1 MDMPATHA
9 DKLNNIPVGSLVD
22 LEILTP
28 TSSKRVKTEMVG
40 LLDEKFIILNF
51 PTAKRLP
58 GANDYLRDGVTVV
71 VRALIEG
78 DDGQIIAF
86 RQQIKSIASHPVRL
100 IFINYPKQVQL
111 FSLRSQTR
119 IPTLLPAKLKL
130 SDDKVLDGVIKD
142 ISLTGAMFDVKT
154 DADLES
160 IKDSQCTVVLG
171 SNSKGFEGEVCSVK
185 DHYAGVRCGIK
196 LLASKEEMKAFM
208 KEHFID
214 PAMIELDAD

>member
-1 MDMPATHA
+1 M
-9 DKLNNIPVGSLVD
+9 
-22 LEILTP
+22 
-28 TSSKRVKTEMVG
+28 
-40 LLDEKFIILNF
+40 
-51 PTAKRLP
+51 
-58 GANDYLRDGVTVV
+58 
-71 VRALIEG
+71 
-78 DDGQIIAF
+78 
-86 RQQIKSIASHPVRL
+86 
-100 IFINYPKQVQL
+100 
-111 FSLRSQTR
+111 QTR

-142 ISLTGAMFDVKT
+142 ISLTGAMFDIKT

-171 SNSKGFEGEVCSVK
+171 SNGKDFEGEVCSVK
-185 DHYAGVRCGIK
+185 DHNAGVRCGIK

>member
-1 MDMPATHA
+1 MPATHA

-58 GANDYLRDGVTVV
+58 GGNDYLRDGVTVV

-171 SNSKGFEGEVCSVK
+171 SNSKGFEG
-185 DHYAGVRCGIK
+185 
-196 LLASKEEMKAFM
+196 
-208 KEHFID
+208 
-214 PAMIELDAD
+214 

>member
-1 MDMPATHA
+1 MITY
-9 DKLNNIPVGSLVD
+9 
-22 LEILTP
+22 E
-28 TSSKRVKTEMVG
+28 
-40 LLDEKFIILNF
+40 
-51 PTAKRLP
+51 
-58 GANDYLRDGVTVV
+58 
-71 VRALIEG
+71 
-78 DDGQIIAF
+78 
-86 RQQIKSIASHPVRL
+86 IASHPVRL

-185 DHYAGVRCGIK
+185 DHNTGVRCGIK